1 MAASLTAAVLLKG
14 GVDPPQWTWSALAIS
29 AAAALALT
37 IPGNDGKQLSFG
49 DKWGL
54 GVMAVLLAW
63 MMFQMAQL
71 PPAVV
76 ERLTPEHWQAVAVAR
91 AATGRDPGAWVSLS
105 VAPSATFARLLDVAP
120 AMAAFSV
127 TREMAWWWRDRIW
140 VTVAPV
146 VGVAL
151 FESLLGL
158 VQFSFMPVVD
168 GRTGSAAGTYVNR
181 NHFAGLLEMIFPVAV
196 ALAISAWRN
205 GRPRGIAYSSVPVP
219 TALRMALLLA
229 VSACLLA
236 GVVVSQSRMGFISTL
251 AGAGFS
257 MLIVPLSQDSTHRDE
272 TDRAGRGWRRA
283 WRWAVPLALPLAIL
297 ILLPTRELILR
308 FADMASTREVS
319 QADRVKIWR
328 DTLRV
333 MGAYKWTGCGL
344 GAFEHGMFRYQ
355 TAAPVNTVDFAHNDF
370 LQILAELGIPGG
382 LLVLALAG
390 WIAARVLAVVLWR
403 RSTRNWELAIG
414 LLASFVTVGVHSL
427 ADFNLYIPAN
437 ALVFAWLTGMAVS
450 PGLRRR

>member
-1 MAASLTAAVLLKG
+1 
-14 GVDPPQWTWSALAIS
+14 
-29 AAAALALT
+29 
-37 IPGNDGKQLSFG
+37 
-49 DKWGL
+49 
-54 GVMAVLLAW
+54 
-63 MMFQMAQL
+63 
-71 PPAVV
+71 
-76 ERLTPEHWQAVAVAR
+76 
-91 AATGRDPGAWVSLS
+91 
-105 VAPSATFARLLDVAP
+105 
-120 AMAAFSV
+120 
-127 TREMAWWWRDRIW
+127 
-140 VTVAPV
+140 
-146 VGVAL
+146 
-151 FESLLGL
+151 
-158 VQFSFMPVVD
+158 
-168 GRTGSAAGTYVNR
+168 
-181 NHFAGLLEMIFPVAV
+181 
-196 ALAISAWRN
+196 
-205 GRPRGIAYSSVPVP
+205 
-219 TALRMALLLA
+219 
-229 VSACLLA
+229 
-236 GVVVSQSRMGFISTL
+236 
-251 AGAGFS
+251 
-257 MLIVPLSQDSTHRDE
+257 LSQDSTHRDE